1 MAPDQEAQTAGR
13 DRAGGL
19 RRTAITGV
27 GVVAPGDDPRGILGT
42 DHRGTDRDAADHG
55 VRSRGLSVTDR
66 RGGRLRPDRRRPHR
80 ARAAA
85 PGPLYPV
92 RHGGCARGGRG
103 LGLVLELT
111 EADREA
117 SVSGRS
123 CSSRRIPIGSRSA
136 WARRSAERSCSRTG
150 SSPSRTGARNG
161 SSTPTT
167 RPRSCTR
174 ASFPPPRER
183 DRLQVRGRG
192 PVGGRLHG
200 LHIGTRLDRVR
211 APDDPGPGGRRRS
224 RRRLGVADLDLD
236 GLLRSDQGDL
246 APQR

>member
-103 LGLVLELT
+103 LGWSSSSPRPTARRVS
-111 EADREA
+111 ADVHARADE
-117 SVSGRS
+117 
-123 CSSRRIPIGSRSA
+123 SRSDRGQPGLGG
-136 WARRSAERSCSRTG
+136 RR
-150 SSPSRTGARNG
+150 ND
-161 SSTPTT
+161 
-167 RPRSCTR
+167 R
-174 ASFPPPRER
+174 ARER
-183 DRLQVRGRG
+183 VRRRLE
-192 PVGGRLHG
+192 
-200 LHIGTRLDRVR
+200 
-211 APDDPGPGGRRRS
+211 PGPGMARRPRLRAPVPVRGPHSSSSRARS
-224 RRRLGVADLDLD
+224 PTSSGPRARRWSSPRAAHRDST
-236 GLLRSDQGDL
+236 RSGTGT
-246 APQR
+246 R